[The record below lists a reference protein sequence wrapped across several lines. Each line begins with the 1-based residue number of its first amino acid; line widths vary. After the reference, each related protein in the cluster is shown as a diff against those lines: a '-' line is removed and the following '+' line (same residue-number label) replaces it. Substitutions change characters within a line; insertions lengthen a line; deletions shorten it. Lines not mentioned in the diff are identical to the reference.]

1 VADDVLRDF
10 EGRWWGAARK
20 GDTDTLAD
28 MLAGGRE
35 VLATTVDD
43 NKRTC
48 VPVGVALPCVV
59 LWCHVLSPH
68 TRAGRC
74 ISPAASALS
83 PA

>member
-43 NKRTC
+43 NGRTC
-48 VPVGVALPCVV
+48 VLWPSSAASVSWTYVFSDSSHAQGVALR
-59 LWCHVLSPH
+59 LRRRL
-68 TRAGRC
+68 
-74 ISPAASALS
+74 
-83 PA
+83 